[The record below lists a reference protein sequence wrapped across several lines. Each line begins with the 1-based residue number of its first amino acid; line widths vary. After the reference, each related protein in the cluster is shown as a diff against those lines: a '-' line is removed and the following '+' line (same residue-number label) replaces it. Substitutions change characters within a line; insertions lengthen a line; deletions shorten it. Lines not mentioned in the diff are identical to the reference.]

1 MSEQD
6 DVDRMKKG
14 SWWYI

>member
-6 DVDRMKKG
+6 EYDGMKKG